1 MCVYCSEMEALL
13 MQLSRVVTE
22 RDVLAAQVKTDALMV
37 NDRIQQA
44 TKQGENSAKFS
55 FRYTHVNVSK

>member
-1 MCVYCSEMEALL
+1 ME
-13 MQLSRVVTE
+13 LSRVVTE
-22 RDVLAAQVKTDALMV
+22 RDVLAAQMKTDALMV

-55 FRYTHVNVSK
+55 LDTHMSM